1 MNPRKSVLRVCAW
14 ITLISV
20 SGLATV
26 ACASPERG
34 NSTSTKASFGTIHF
48 QNDKG
53 EEKCTLPIPE
63 TEKRFHFNDP
73 DEYCENNMVSYFW
86 LENVP
91 SATKIQFYD
100 NESCTDVTTDQN
112 TFFFK
117 LQTVKQPTHWAG
129 VTHSIDALRHLSAGE
144 LIAGKNLRVD
154 LPITQP
160 PPNPPKPPVFVGTQ
174 LSGKNLNERLSC
186 VHIERSQPAN

>member
-1 MNPRKSVLRVCAW
+1 MNSRKSVLRACAW
-14 ITLISV
+14 ITLISF

-26 ACASPERG
+26 ACVAPERD
-34 NSTSTKASFGTIHF
+34 NSTSTKSSFGTIHF

-91 SATKIQFYD
+91 SATKIQFYE
-100 NESCTDVTTDQN
+100 NESCSDGITDQDS
-112 TFFFK
+112 FYFK
-117 LQTVKQPTHWAG
+117 LKTVKQPTHWAG
-129 VTHSIDALRHLSAGE
+129 VTLSIDALRNLRPGE

-154 LPITQP
+154 
-160 PPNPPKPPVFVGTQ
+160 PNPPLPAPPSVFVGTG
-174 LSGKNLNERLSC
+174 LAHKNLNERLSC